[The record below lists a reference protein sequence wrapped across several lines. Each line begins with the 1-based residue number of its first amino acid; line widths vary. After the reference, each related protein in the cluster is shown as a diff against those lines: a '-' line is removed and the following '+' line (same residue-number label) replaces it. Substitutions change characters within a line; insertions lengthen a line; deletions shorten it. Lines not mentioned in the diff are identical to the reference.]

1 MDQNLFEQLQ
11 EKRKQMKIFAG
22 DAFNKKWLSDKD
34 YNAIIGKIDNDV
46 LTIGVIGQMKSGKST
61 FLNSFIFGKEILP
74 AASTPMTAAL
84 SLITY
89 GENERIEGEFYTNN
103 EWKEIQLQ
111 ASRDLSEVTGDK
123 SLESKIKAAKELVVK
138 SQNIC
143 FLIPSLLGTTVDD
156 NLANLKDYVSADGKY
171 VSITKSVTI
180 YSNKEWLKNIK
191 IVDTPGF
198 NDPVASREE
207 RTQEFLKH
215 ADIAVLLLYA
225 GRAFDAT
232 DREIVFKRIK
242 KVGMG
247 KILIAINKY
256 DISYQNGDTISE
268 IINNVKEEI
277 SKALIE
283 SQDSSMTELLSNV
296 EPIPI
301 AANMAL
307 LSQLPMAEIESN
319 DLHTFNWKRFTDIFE
334 ISTQSQMFEKSLIS
348 DLNDAI
354 TSVIEREKV
363 SILIKKP
370 IATIM
375 QQGDSKNTDIEIEL
389 NKINELVTTLE
400 KPDQNI
406 IDKVKQLKKANLK
419 ITTEITDFNI
429 DLFDEIEKEI
439 NAIKKGIE
447 LSIFES
453 RKKIKIKIDNESFFQ
468 EDKITDHTNDSIKE
482 AIMNMNY
489 LIGNGKENISNL
501 VRKKSEKLSDEVEF
515 LMNEH
520 VDDAKEIIKSF
531 KSKIK
536 QIRIDFDYDEN
547 ISLGDDEKESNNLW
561 WIVVDLLETV
571 TLKKITEK
579 FNWKKLLRE
588 EVNTVFVPI
597 EKNLIVVEGQFNRLK
612 EDYCKIFKN
621 EALTHILS
629 DLIEILNEVN
639 ENMELKAL
647 KLKESKEKQTLIL
660 QQDLEIKSQIK
671 EMTKLKIEMGL

>member
-1 MDQNLFEQLQ
+1 MLNITMDQNLFEQLQ

-34 YNAIIGKIDNDV
+34 YHSIIEKIDNDV

-84 SLITY
+84 SVITY
-89 GENERIEGEFYTNN
+89 GENERIEGEFYTVN
-103 EWKEIQLQ
+103 EWKEIKLQ

-138 SQNIC
+138 SQNIGS
-143 FLIPSLLGTTVDD
+143 LIPSLLGTTVDD

-180 YSNKEWLKNIK
+180 YSDKEWLQNVK

-256 DISYQNGDTISE
+256 DISYQNGDTIFE

-283 SQDSSMTELLSNV
+283 SQDSSMTELLSDV

-334 ISTQSQMFEKSLIS
+334 ISTQSEMLEKSLVS

-406 IDKVKQLKKANLK
+406 IDKVKQLKKANRN
-419 ITTEITDFNI
+419 IEREIDSFNTDLYDDI
-429 DLFDEIEKEI
+429 EMEII
-439 NAIKKGIE
+439 AIKKRINVSIE
-447 LSIFES
+447 ES
-453 RKKIKIKIDNESFFQ
+453 KKKIKSNIYEESRFQ
-468 EDKITDHTNDSIKE
+468 GNRIADETNDSILNLSKK
-482 AIMNMNY
+482 IKY
-489 LIGNGKENISNL
+489 LIEDGKKIIKIHVS
-501 VRKKSEKLSDEVEF
+501 KKSEKLADEVEF
-515 LMNEH
+515 LLNEH
-520 VDDAKEIIKSF
+520 VEDADDIVKSF
-531 KSKIK
+531 KLMIKKI
-536 QIRIDFDYDEN
+536 RLDFDYREKN
-547 ISLGDDEKESNNLW
+547 SLNDDEMEKNNSW
-561 WIVVDLLETV
+561 W
-571 TLKKITEK
+571 K
-579 FNWKKLLRE
+579 NWKKQLQNG
-588 EVNTVFVPI
+588 VNTVFASI
-597 EKNLIVVEGQFNRLK
+597 ENDLIKIDDQFNKLK
-612 EDYCKIFKN
+612 NDYCKDFDNK
-621 EALTHILS
+621 AFSHILP

-647 KLKESKEKQTLIL
+647 KLKEAKDKQTLIL
-660 QQDLEIKSQIK
+660 QQDLDIKSQIK
-671 EMTKLKIEMGL
+671 EMNELQIEMGL